1 MSASVASGLARD
13 DWQRRYARRLIVTDF
28 LVVVWAVV
36 GVQLVWLGTD
46 EAAATFT
53 NLAGDPGLGYSF
65 ISASIIALWM
75 LVIGV
80 TGSRGPRVIG
90 IGTTEYRILIDW
102 GLRLLLITASIFYF
116 LKLDVARGYVLLA
129 FPLGIA
135 ALLASRWLWRQWLRV
150 EREKGRYSSKVI
162 LVGSRESVQHFARE
176 LARQPWAGYRVVAA
190 CVPGEAPGTDAAV
203 GGVKIIGGIDDV
215 PRALETLG
223 ADTVVVSSSDD
234 LPPQR
239 VRELSWQLESG
250 RYQLVVAPNL
260 TDIGGPRIHT
270 RPVSGLPLIHVETPR
285 YDGMKRY
292 TKRAFDVLATSGMLA
307 LLALPMLV
315 IAVVVKLSSP
325 GGVLFRQERIGL
337 GAETFHMLKFR
348 SMREDAEQLL
358 DELQGDSARL
368 ENGGVL
374 FKMRDDPRVTRVG
387 KFLRRYSLDELP
399 QLFNVL
405 GGSMSLVGPRPPL
418 AREVSLYDQHVHRR
432 FLVTPGITG
441 LWQVSGRSDLSWE
454 DSVRLDL
461 FYVENWSL
469 TGDFVILWRTAKAVI
484 KPDGA
489 Y

>member
-28 LVVVWAVV
+28 LVVVWAVI

-65 ISASIIALWM
+65 ISAGIIALWM
-75 LVIGV
+75 LVISV

-129 FPLGIA
+129 FPIGIA

-150 EREKGRYSSKVI
+150 EREKGRYSSRVI

-176 LARQPWAGYRVVAA
+176 LARQPWAGYRVIAA
-190 CVPGEAPGTDAAV
+190 CVPGEASGTYAAV
-203 GGVKIIGGIDDV
+203 GGVKIIGGVDDV

-223 ADTVVVSSSDD
+223 ADTVVVCGSDD

-250 RYQLVVAPNL
+250 RYQFVVAPNL

-270 RPVSGLPLIHVETPR
+270 RPVAGLPLIHVETPR

-292 TKRAFDVLATSGMLA
+292 TKRAFDVVATSCMLA
-307 LLALPMLV
+307 ILAVPMLI
-315 IAVVVKLSSP
+315 IAVIVKTTSP
-325 GGVLFRQERIGL
+325 GGVLFRQERVGL
-337 GAETFHMLKFR
+337 NAQTFHMLKFR
-348 SMREDAEQLL
+348 SMREDAEQLMANLEQNGDRL
-358 DELQGDSARL
+358 D
-368 ENGGVL
+368 NGGVL
-374 FKMRDDPRVTRVG
+374 FKMREDPRVTNVGRV
-387 KFLRRYSLDELP
+387 LRRYSLDELP
-399 QLFNVL
+399 QLLNVL

-418 AREVSLYDQHVHRR
+418 AREVSLYDRHVHRR

-469 TGDFVILWRTAKAVI
+469 TGDLVILGRTARAVARGS
-484 KPDGA
+484 GA

>member
-65 ISASIIALWM
+65 ISAGIIALWM

-90 IGTTEYRILIDW
+90 IGTTEYRILVDW

-116 LKLDVARGYVLLA
+116 LKLDVARGYVLLV
-129 FPLGIA
+129 FPIGIA

-162 LVGSRESVQHFARE
+162 LVGSRDSVQHFARE

-190 CVPGEAPGTDAAV
+190 CVPGEVAGTDGAA
-203 GGVKIIGGIDDV
+203 GGVKILGGVDDV

-223 ADTVVVSSSDD
+223 ADTVVVCGSDD

-239 VRELSWQLESG
+239 LRELSWQLESG
-250 RYQLVVAPNL
+250 RYQFVVAPNL

-270 RPVSGLPLIHVETPR
+270 RPVAGLPLIHVETPR

-292 TKRAFDVLATSGMLA
+292 SKRAFDVVVSSAMLTILAV
-307 LLALPMLV
+307 PMLI
-315 IAVVVKLSSP
+315 IAVLVKTTSS
-325 GGVLFRQERIGL
+325 GSVLFRQERVGL
-337 GAETFHMLKFR
+337 GAETFRMLKFR

-358 DELQGDSARL
+358 VNLERADDRL

-374 FKMRDDPRVTRVG
+374 FKMKDDPRVTRVG
-387 KFLRRYSLDELP
+387 KVLRRYSLDELP
-399 QLFNVL
+399 QLLNVL

-441 LWQVSGRSDLSWE
+441 LWQVSGRSDLSWD

-469 TGDFVILWRTAKAVI
+469 TGDFAILWRTLKAVVSGG
-484 KPDGA
+484 GA

>member
-1 MSASVASGLARD
+1 MSNGLSKD
-13 DWQRRYARRLIVTDF
+13 DWQRRYARRLIVTD
-28 LVVVWAVV
+28 LIAVVWAVI

-53 NLAGDPGLGYSF
+53 NLPSNTGLGYTF
-65 ISASIIALWM
+65 ISVGVIASWM
-75 LVIGV
+75 LIIGV

-90 IGTTEYRILIDW
+90 IGTAEYRILVDW
-102 GLRLLLITASIFYF
+102 GVRLLLICASVFFF
-116 LKLDVARGYVLLA
+116 LKLDVARGYVLLV
-129 FPLGIA
+129 FPIGIV
-135 ALLASRWLWRQWLRV
+135 ALIASRWLWRQWLHV

-162 LVGSRESVQHFARE
+162 LVGSRNSVQHFARE
-176 LARQPWAGYRVVAA
+176 LARQPWAGYRVIAA
-190 CVPGEAPGTDAAV
+190 CVPGEQPGSDAAV
-203 GGVKIIGGIDDV
+203 GGVKIIGGVDDV

-223 ADTVVVSSSDD
+223 ADTVVVCGSDD

-250 RYQLVVAPNL
+250 RYQFVVAPNL

-292 TKRAFDVLATSGMLA
+292 TKRAFDLAVTTVMLA

-315 IAVVVKLSSP
+315 IATLIKATSSGP
-325 GGVLFRQERIGL
+325 VLFRQERVGL
-337 GAETFHMLKFR
+337 GGETFRMLKFR

-358 DELQGDSARL
+358 PDLVSAEDRV

-387 KFLRRYSLDELP
+387 KVLRRLSLDELP
-399 QLFNVL
+399 QLLNVF
-405 GGSMSLVGPRPPL
+405 GGTMSLVGPRPPL

-469 TGDFVILWRTAKAVI
+469 TGDLIILWRTARAVLRGA
-484 KPDGA
+484 GA

>member
-13 DWQRRYARRLIVTDF
+13 DWQRRYARRLIITDL
-28 LVVVWAVV
+28 LVVVWAVI

-53 NLAGDPGLGYSF
+53 NIAGDEGLGYSF
-65 ISASIIALWM
+65 ISAGIIALWM

-90 IGTTEYRILIDW
+90 IGTTEYRILVDW

-129 FPLGIA
+129 FPIGIA

-176 LARQPWAGYRVVAA
+176 LARQPWAGYRVIAA
-190 CVPGEAPGTDAAV
+190 CVPGEFAGTDAAV
-203 GGVKIIGGIDDV
+203 GGVKIIGGVDDV
-215 PRALETLG
+215 PRALQTLG
-223 ADTVVVSSSDD
+223 ADTVVVCGSDD

-250 RYQLVVAPNL
+250 RYQFVVAPNL

-270 RPVSGLPLIHVETPR
+270 RPVAGLPLIHIETPR

-292 TKRAFDVLATSGMLA
+292 TKRAFDVVVTTAMLA
-307 LLALPMLV
+307 VLAIPMAIIALL
-315 IAVVVKLSSP
+315 VKTSSDGP
-325 GGVLFRQERIGL
+325 VLFRQERVGL
-337 GAETFHMLKFR
+337 GAETFPMLKFR
-348 SMREDAEQLL
+348 SMHEDAERLL
-358 DELQGDSARL
+358 VDLERDADRL
-368 ENGGVL
+368 DNGGVL
-374 FKMRDDPRVTRVG
+374 FKMKDDPRVTRVG
-387 KFLRRYSLDELP
+387 KVLRRYSLDELP

-418 AREVSLYDQHVHRR
+418 AREVSLYDKYVHRR

-469 TGDFVILWRTAKAVI
+469 TGDLIIMWRTARAVFRGT
-484 KPDGA
+484 GA